1 MDTMTHFTLLAH
13 SVGQA
18 AGPSRRGCRR
28 CGQPIVLSDGFG
40 LSEGIC
46 SRCIRRDARASG
58 ARRGLVDRLL
68 RAA

>member
-1 MDTMTHFTLLAH
+1 MDTMTHFTLLSLRRAE
-13 SVGQA
+13 SA
-18 AGPSRRGCRR
+18 RGCRR

-46 SRCIRRDARASG
+46 TRCVRRELRASP
-58 ARRGLVDRLL
+58 RPGLVARLL

>member
-1 MDTMTHFTLLAH
+1 MDTMTHFTLLAFRR
-13 SVGQA
+13 A
-18 AGPSRRGCRR
+18 ETARGCRR

-46 SRCIRRDARASG
+46 SRCIRRDARAG

>member
-1 MDTMTHFTLLAH
+1 MTHFTLLALRRAE
-13 SVGQA
+13 SA
-18 AGPSRRGCRR
+18 RGCRR

-46 SRCIRRDARASG
+46 SRCVRRDARDG
-58 ARRGLVDRLL
+58 MRRGIVDRLL

>member
-1 MDTMTHFTLLAH
+1 MDTMTHFTLLALRRAE
-13 SVGQA
+13 SA
-18 AGPSRRGCRR
+18 RGCRR

-46 SRCIRRDARASG
+46 TRCLRRDVRPA
-58 ARRGLVDRLL
+58 ARRSLVGRLR

>member
-1 MDTMTHFTLLAH
+1 MDTMTHFTSLALR
-13 SVGQA
+13 QA
-18 AGPSRRGCRR
+18 QSARGCKR

-46 SRCIRRDARASG
+46 SACIRRDMSRAP
-58 ARRGLVDRLL
+58 RRGLVERLL